1 MARIAAALI
10 DDLQA
15 FCGYKC
21 KQSKVDSY
29 NEAELI
35 AARDE
40 ACSLRTYSAEQGDEE
55 AQIIP
60 YKHPRKWDYQL
71 DQERKK
77 SSAARAPNDAQK
89 RQNDS

>member
-10 DDLQA
+10 DDLRA
-15 FCGYKC
+15 FYGYKC
-21 KQSKVDSY
+21 KQSK
-29 NEAELI
+29 
-35 AARDE
+35 
-40 ACSLRTYSAEQGDEE
+40 E